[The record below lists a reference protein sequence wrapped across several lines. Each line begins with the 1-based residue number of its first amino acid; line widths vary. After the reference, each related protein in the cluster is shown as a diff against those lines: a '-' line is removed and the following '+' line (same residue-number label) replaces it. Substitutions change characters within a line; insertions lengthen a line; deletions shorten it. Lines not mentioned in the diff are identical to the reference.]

1 MDKIIIDG
9 PCTLKGKVKVSG
21 AKNSTLPLMA
31 ACLLSASKFTL
42 KNIPPVLDA
51 YTMVK
56 LLSALGAKIEWL
68 SESEISI
75 DSTNVNTWKA
85 PYQIVSKM
93 RASVCVLGP
102 LMARFKKAEVSYPGG
117 CVIGTRPID
126 LHLKGLTKLGADIQ
140 IRDGY
145 VIASA
150 KELNGV
156 SIYLAG
162 NYGSTVLGTANILMA
177 ATLAK
182 GETIIEG
189 AACEPEVVDLGNF
202 LIKMGAKIK
211 GLGSPTITV
220 TGVKELHGAEHTII
234 NDRIEAGTYLIGG
247 IISRGEV
254 EVENI
259 NPTFLTVFI
268 DKLVECGVEVTQNTN
283 SIKVKAGKNLKS
295 LEITTLPY
303 PGFPTDLQAQMTA
316 FLTTIEGISFIHE
329 KIYPDRF
336 MHAAELLR
344 MGAKIMREGATTMIQ
359 GGQLKGAPVMA
370 SDLRASAALVL
381 AGLAAEGRTE
391 VNRVY
396 HIDRGYP
403 KIDEKLASLGAK
415 IKRVR
420 A

>member
-9 PCTLKGKVKVSG
+9 PCKLKGKVKVSG

-31 ACLLSASKFTL
+31 ACLLSPSKFVL
-42 KNIPPVLDA
+42 KNIPPVVDA
-51 YTMVK
+51 QTMLK
-56 LLSALGAKIEWL
+56 LLCALGAKVEWL
-68 SESEISI
+68 SKDAISI
-75 DSTNVNTWKA
+75 DSTNVNKWKA

-126 LHLKGLTKLGADIQ
+126 LHLKGLAGLGANIELK
-140 IRDGY
+140 DGY
-145 VIASA
+145 VVAKA
-150 KELNGV
+150 KELNGAA
-156 SIYLAG
+156 IYLAG
-162 NYGSTVLGTANILMA
+162 VYGSTVLGTANILMA
-177 ATLAK
+177 ATMAK

-211 GLGSPTITV
+211 GLGSPTITIK
-220 TGVKELHGAEHTII
+220 GVKELHGAEHTII
-234 NDRIEAGTYLIGG
+234 SDRIEAGTYLISG

-254 EVENI
+254 EVEDI
-259 NPTFLTVFI
+259 NPKFLTVFI
-268 DKLVECGVEVTQNTN
+268 DKLVECGVEVKQTAD
-283 SIKVKAGKNLKS
+283 SIKVKVKQNLKPI
-295 LEITTLPY
+295 EITTLPY

-316 FLTTIEGISFIHE
+316 LLATIDGISFIHE

-336 MHAAELLR
+336 MHVAELLR
-344 MGAKIMREGATTMIQ
+344 MGAQIMKQDSTTMIH
-359 GGQLKGAPVMA
+359 GSKLKGAPVMA

-381 AGLAAEGRTE
+381 AGIAAEGRTE

-415 IKRVR
+415 IKRVK

>member
-1 MDKIIIDG
+1 MDKIIING
-9 PCTLKGKVKVSG
+9 SYPLKGKVKVSG
-21 AKNSTLPLMA
+21 AKNSTLPIMA
-31 ACLLSASKFTL
+31 ACLLSPSKFIL

-51 YTMVK
+51 YTMTK
-56 LLSALGAKIEWL
+56 LLSSLGAKVKWL
-68 SESEISI
+68 NETTVSI
-75 DSTNVNTWKA
+75 DSTNVKMWKA

-102 LMARFKKAEVSYPGG
+102 LLARFKKAEVSYPGG

-126 LHLKGLTKLGADIQ
+126 LHLKGLEKLGANIELK
-140 IRDGY
+140 DGY
-145 VIASA
+145 VIARA
-150 KELNGV
+150 EELNGK

-162 NYGSTVLGTANILMA
+162 VYGSTVLGTANVLMA

-182 GETIIEG
+182 GETTIEG

-211 GLGSPTITV
+211 GLGSPTITIK
-220 TGVKELHGAEHTII
+220 GVKELHGAEHTII
-234 NDRIEAGTYLIGG
+234 SDRIEAGTYLISG

-254 EVENI
+254 EVEDI
-259 NPTFLTVFI
+259 NPKFLTVFI
-268 DKLVECGVEVTQNTN
+268 DKLIECGVKVEQTAK
-283 SIKVKAGKNLKS
+283 SIKVKAGPNLKP

-316 FLTTIEGISFIHE
+316 FLATIPGISFIHE

-359 GGQLKGAPVMA
+359 GGQLIGAPVMA

-381 AGLAAEGRTE
+381 AGIAAKGKTE

-403 KIDEKLASLGAK
+403 KIDKKLASLGAK
-415 IKRVR
+415 IRRVK

>member
-1 MDKIIIDG
+1 MDKIVIDG
-9 PCTLKGKVKVSG
+9 PCQLKGKVKVSG
-21 AKNSTLPLMA
+21 AKNSTLPLMS
-31 ACLLSASKFTL
+31 ACLLSPSKFVL
-42 KNIPPVLDA
+42 QNIPPVADV
-51 YTMVK
+51 YTMIK
-56 LLSALGAKIEWL
+56 LLRALGAKIEWQDKNT
-68 SESEISI
+68 ISI
-75 DSTNVNTWKA
+75 DSKNVNKYSA
-85 PYQIVSKM
+85 PYHIVSKM
-93 RASVCVLGP
+93 RASICVLGP

-126 LHLKGLTKLGADIQ
+126 LHLKGLMKLGANIELK
-140 IRDGY
+140 DGY
-145 VIASA
+145 VIANA
-150 KELNGV
+150 DELNGT

-162 NYGSTVLGTANILMA
+162 VYGSTVLGTANIMMA

-202 LIKMGAKIK
+202 LNKMGAKIT

-220 TGVKELHGAEHTII
+220 NGVTELHGAEHTII
-234 NDRIEAGTYLIGG
+234 PDRIEAGTYLISG

-254 EVENI
+254 EVEDI
-259 NPTFLTVFI
+259 NPKFLTVFI
-268 DKLVECGVEVTQNTN
+268 DKLMECGIEVEQTANTV
-283 SIKVKAGKNLKS
+283 KVKANGNLKS

-316 FLTTIEGISFIHE
+316 FLATVPGISFIHE

-336 MHAAELLR
+336 MHVAELLR
-344 MGAKIMREGATTMIQ
+344 MGAKIMKEGPTTMIH
-359 GGQLKGAPVMA
+359 GGELKGAPVMA

-381 AGLAAEGRTE
+381 AGLAAEGKTE
-391 VNRVY
+391 VNRIY
-396 HIDRGYP
+396 HMDRGYP

-415 IKRVR
+415 IKRIK

>member
-1 MDKIIIDG
+1 MEKIVIDG
-9 PCTLKGKVKVSG
+9 PCPLKGKVKVSG

-31 ACLLSASKFTL
+31 ACLLSPSRFIL
-42 KNIPPVLDA
+42 KNIPQVIDV
-51 YTMVK
+51 YTMLK

-68 SESEISI
+68 GEDTISI
-75 DSTNVNTWKA
+75 DSTNVNKYRA
-85 PYQIVSKM
+85 PYGIVSKM

-102 LMARFKKAEVSYPGG
+102 LLARFKKAEVSYPGG

-126 LHLKGLTKLGADIQ
+126 LHLKGLMRLGADIQ
-140 IRDGY
+140 LKDGY
-145 VIASA
+145 VVANA
-150 KELNGV
+150 KELNGSPV
-156 SIYLAG
+156 YLAG
-162 NYGSTVLGTANILMA
+162 NFGSTVLGTANMMMA
-177 ATLAK
+177 STKALGDT
-182 GETIIEG
+182 TIEG

-234 NDRIEAGTYLIGG
+234 NDRIEAGTYLISG

-254 EVENI
+254 EVEDI
-259 NPTFLTVFI
+259 DPKFLTVFI
-268 DKLVECGVEVTQNTN
+268 DKLVECGVEVKQTAN
-283 SIKVKAGKNLKS
+283 SIKVKTGQDLKS

-316 FLTTIEGISFIHE
+316 FLATVPGISFIHE

-336 MHAAELLR
+336 MHVAELLR
-344 MGAKIMREGATTMIQ
+344 MGARIMREGPTTMIQ
-359 GGQLKGAPVMA
+359 GGELKGAPVMA

-381 AGLAAEGRTE
+381 AGLAAKGRTE

-415 IKRVR
+415 IKRVK

>member
-1 MDKIIIDG
+1 MDKIIING

-31 ACLLSASKFTL
+31 ACLLSPSKFIL
-42 KNIPPVLDA
+42 KNIPPVLDSH
-51 YTMVK
+51 TMAK
-56 LLSALGAKIEWL
+56 LLSSLGAKVEWL
-68 SESEISI
+68 SETAVSI
-75 DSTNVNTWKA
+75 DSKNVNMWKA

-126 LHLKGLTKLGADIQ
+126 LHLKGLAGLGANIELK
-140 IRDGY
+140 DGY
-145 VIASA
+145 VVAKA
-150 KELNGV
+150 KELNGAP
-156 SIYLAG
+156 IYLAG
-162 NYGSTVLGTANILMA
+162 VYGSTVLGTANILMA
-177 ATLAK
+177 ATLAR
-182 GETIIEG
+182 GETTIEG

-202 LIKMGAKIK
+202 LIKMGAKIR
-211 GLGSPTITV
+211 GLGSPTITIK
-220 TGVKELHGAEHTII
+220 GVKELHGAEHAII
-234 NDRIEAGTYLIGG
+234 SDRIEAGTYLISG

-254 EVENI
+254 EVEDI
-259 NPTFLTVFI
+259 NPKFLTVFI
-268 DKLVECGVEVTQNTN
+268 DKLIECGVKVEQTAKSV
-283 SIKVKAGKNLKS
+283 KVKAGPNLKS

-316 FLTTIEGISFIHE
+316 FLATVPGISFIHE

-359 GGQLKGAPVMA
+359 GGQLIGAPVMA

-381 AGLAAEGRTE
+381 AGIAAKGRTE

-415 IKRVR
+415 IKRVK